1 MRPLTIC
8 RGDDTTG
15 QAGKLVTQAVRDM
28 NEHSAALANRLEG
41 IAANEAEL
49 NQLRRERTQAE
60 AMVRDLK
67 QQFEDERRNS
77 QERLA
82 GMSRDWERT
91 QKRNQELESVVALA
105 KAKLARSDKLHEDIT
120 VERDKSRKLVEL
132 VKQLEK
138 QRSSLVSAQM
148 KWEEE
153 REDLMQTVRQAGE
166 QCASLRDQV
175 SMMSTHVAAME
186 SEATRSRSRIR
197 ELEDALRARSSAKP
211 PATKHKRRGGARRP
225 T

>member
-1 MRPLTIC
+1 MRPLTIR

-49 NQLRRERTQAE
+49 NQLRRERAQAE

-138 QRSSLVSAQM
+138 QRSSLVSVWPLKEHA
-148 KWEEE
+148 
-153 REDLMQTVRQAGE
+153 EDGRLIDVF
-166 QCASLRDQV
+166 
-175 SMMSTHVAAME
+175 
-186 SEATRSRSRIR
+186 
-197 ELEDALRARSSAKP
+197 
-211 PATKHKRRGGARRP
+211 RP
-225 T
+225 R